1 MLRRVLTV
9 TFLKLFLRDR
19 QALFFSLFFPI
30 LFMVIFGFVSDREPD
45 PVGIGIVASSA
56 AGAAADVDTFVSSL
70 QNNPAFRIRI
80 DDETRLRR
88 QLIDGDL
95 SLVLIMPEQFG
106 DGTPA
111 DLVVLADMSQLR
123 QQGLVLAALEQG
135 LAQAERELRNVAPLF
150 NLQVQDVEARSQRY
164 IEFLVPGLLA
174 MSLLTLS
181 LAGSAFNIV
190 EYRRKGILKRLFVT
204 PLQPKDFILG
214 LVVSRGLICIAELA
228 LLIGIAWLYLQV
240 TIQGNPLTL
249 LVIVILGAA
258 VFLSLGFSVASVA
271 KSQQSV
277 GAIGN
282 LVIFPQIFL
291 SGIFY
296 PVESLPGFL
305 QSVAGILPLTFVAN
319 AMRAVMTEGAALAAI
334 VPDLIGMAIWLV
346 VGLLLAVR
354 LFVWKD
360 IAA

>member
-334 VPDLIGMAIWLV
+334 VPDLIGMAVWLV